1 MNNPIQF
8 ARKMLDFMRGELDE
22 EESKAMRQTI
32 DANEQL
38 KAIEHDFAD
47 KEYISREMS
56 RMQSF
61 DVEAALSRVL
71 ESINVQE
78 PTSRVQPCETVATPH
93 LLTSSSPHLLIKV
106 AAAVALLLAV
116 GGAIWFHQY
125 AKVTPPELSQDV
137 LTAITRGEKSGRVM
151 ATTQL
156 LDPTSP
162 QLVDSTSPQLL
173 DPSAAPQRSAWVA
186 RVMESLEDDS
196 KDEVRQ
202 MGITTRSA
210 NEYWLSLPDG
220 SLVHLNYNTRVIY
233 PEVFVGQTRDV
244 ILEGEAYFMVA
255 KDRRHPFVVH
265 TAAGET
271 RVYGTEFNINT
282 REDTTE
288 VVLVR
293 GSISVTPTN
302 GSEQMLTPG
311 QKCSLFNAQCSL
323 EEVDTAPYVA
333 WNTGTFVFDN
343 VPLQQLMDV
352 LSHWYGF
359 EVSFVSEEARE
370 KHFTGELDR
379 YGSIKPTLEAIAN
392 VTGLHLYIE
401 NGAIVIEN

>member
-1 MNNPIQF
+1 M
-8 ARKMLDFMRGELDE
+8 
-22 EESKAMRQTI
+22 
-32 DANEQL
+32 
-38 KAIEHDFAD
+38 
-47 KEYISREMS
+47 
-56 RMQSF
+56 
-61 DVEAALSRVL
+61 
-71 ESINVQE
+71 
-78 PTSRVQPCETVATPH
+78 
-93 LLTSSSPHLLIKV
+93 
-106 AAAVALLLAV
+106 ALLLAV

-125 AKVTPPELSQDV
+125 AKVTPPELSQEV

-151 ATTQL
+151 ASTQL
-156 LDPTSP
+156 LNSSSTYDPQSTTLDTNETSGDI
-162 QLVDSTSPQLL
+162 QT
-173 DPSAAPQRSAWVA
+173 PQRSAWVA
-186 RVMESLEDDS
+186 RVMESLEEGS

-311 QKCSLFNAQCSL
+311 QKCSLFNAQCSM

-379 YGSIKPTLEAIAN
+379 YGSIKPTLAAISQ
-392 VTGLHLYIE
+392 VTGLHLYIRD
-401 NGAIVIEN
+401 GKIVIE